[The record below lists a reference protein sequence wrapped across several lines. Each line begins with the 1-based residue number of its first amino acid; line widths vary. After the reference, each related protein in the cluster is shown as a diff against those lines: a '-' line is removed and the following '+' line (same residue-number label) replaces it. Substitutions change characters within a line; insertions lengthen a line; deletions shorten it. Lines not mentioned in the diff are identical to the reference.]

1 MTWAHLGAAAGGV
14 LAVMGVGGALL
25 IGGGFVS
32 PASEVKAQAAKLE
45 QTQSVVHRLA
55 TEQAVQGERVRNIE
69 AMVER
74 VETEQRAGF
83 DRLETAIQGIAR
95 PKGRR
100 KR

>member
-69 AMVER
+69 AMIPAPMRNPLILLAAVF
-74 VETEQRAGF
+74 VVSMPLLYTS
-83 DRLETAIQGIAR
+83 
-95 PKGRR
+95 P
-100 KR
+100 